1 MIIVLTGAPGAG
13 KGTQADLLV
22 KNAGFRK
29 LSTGDALRRQIA
41 AGTDIGLLAKGYMDN
56 GNLVPDDVL
65 LKILNAEL
73 GDNAKEKILLDGYPR
88 NLEQAKTLDGL
99 DTPHEIKGAVLIDV
113 DQGAILNRIIGRRVC
128 SNCGTSFHVE
138 TLKPSAE
145 GICDNC
151 GGELIQRPD
160 DTEEKVSVRLNVYNE
175 VTKPIIDF
183 YKGQDKF
190 FAVDGNGSTDEVFER
205 LSETISNITK

>member
-13 KGTQADLLV
+13 KGTQADMLV
-22 KNAGFRK
+22 KNGGFRK
-29 LSTGDALRRQIA
+29 LSTGDALRRQISL
-41 AGTDIGLLAKGYMDN
+41 GTDIGLLAKEYMDN
-56 GNLVPDDVL
+56 GNLVPDEVL

-88 NLEQAKTLDGL
+88 NLEQAKTLSGL

-113 DQGAILNRIIGRRVC
+113 DQAAILNRIIGRRIC
-128 SNCGTSFHVE
+128 GNCGASFHVE
-138 TLKPSAE
+138 TLKPKID

-151 GGELIQRPD
+151 GSDLIQRPD
-160 DTEEKVSVRLNVYNE
+160 DTEEKVSVRLNVYND

-183 YKGQDKF
+183 YKEQEKF
-190 FAVDGNGSTDEVFER
+190 FAVDGNGSTEDVYKR
-205 LSETISNITK
+205 LLETVSKLSQ

>member
-88 NLEQAKTLDGL
+88 NFRA
-99 DTPHEIKGAVLIDV
+99 
-113 DQGAILNRIIGRRVC
+113 
-128 SNCGTSFHVE
+128 S
-138 TLKPSAE
+138 
-145 GICDNC
+145 
-151 GGELIQRPD
+151 
-160 DTEEKVSVRLNVYNE
+160 
-175 VTKPIIDF
+175 
-183 YKGQDKF
+183 
-190 FAVDGNGSTDEVFER
+190 
-205 LSETISNITK
+205 